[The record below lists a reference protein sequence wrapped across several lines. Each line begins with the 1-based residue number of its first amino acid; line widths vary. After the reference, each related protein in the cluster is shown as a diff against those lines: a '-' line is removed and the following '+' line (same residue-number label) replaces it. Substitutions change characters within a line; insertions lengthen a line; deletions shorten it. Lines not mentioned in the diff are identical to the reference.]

1 MGRKYRPRVKKKQ
14 MFKFSF
20 VTKLY
25 VLGFIITVPSQ
36 AFAETAYITERLEIP
51 VRSGETRDHRI
62 IRYLQAGSQIEV
74 VKTYGTGYAQI
85 KDERGR
91 EGFVLGRYLVD
102 QAPSFVIAG
111 RLEAQIAEQNETIE
125 RLRQD
130 VNALTS
136 QNKSAGA
143 TVKKIKEELARKEA
157 EFNQFV
163 ATAGDSVTLRERLV
177 TLETERQ
184 VLLSNNETLR
194 AEKLAVGDDS
204 SKTWFAIGALTLA
217 IGWLVG
223 LLMPRVR
230 KSPVDT
236 SL

>member
-1 MGRKYRPRVKKKQ
+1 ML
-14 MFKFSF
+14 KFISA
-20 VTKLY
+20 TNLY
-25 VLGFIITVPSQ
+25 VLSFITTFPLL
-36 AFAETAYITERLEIP
+36 AFAETAYITERLEVP

-74 VKTYGTGYAQI
+74 LKTYGTGYSQI

-91 EGFVLGRYLVD
+91 EGFVLGRYIVD

-111 RLEAQIAEQNETIE
+111 RLEAQIAEQKKTIK

-130 VNALTS
+130 VNALTA
-136 QNKSAGA
+136 QNKSAGT
-143 TVKKIKEELARKEA
+143 TVKKIKEQLAQKEA

-163 ATAGDSVTLRERLV
+163 ATAGDSITLRERLL

-204 SKTWFAIGALTLA
+204 SKTWFALGALTLA

-230 KSPVDT
+230 KSRVDT
-236 SL
+236 NL

>member
-1 MGRKYRPRVKKKQ
+1 ML
-14 MFKFSF
+14 KFIF
-20 VTKLY
+20 VTNHY
-25 VLGFIITVPSQ
+25 VLSFITTVPLQ

-62 IRYLQAGSQIEV
+62 IRYLQAGSQIEIL
-74 VKTYGTGYAQI
+74 KKHESGYSEI

-111 RLEAQIAEQNETIE
+111 RLDAQITEQKETIK

-130 VNALTS
+130 VNALTT
-136 QNKSAGA
+136 QNKTASA
-143 TVKKIKEELARKEA
+143 TVKKIKEQLAQKEA
-157 EFNQFV
+157 EYNQFV

-177 TLETERQ
+177 ALETERQ
-184 VLLSNNETLR
+184 VLLSDNESLR

-204 SKTWFAIGALTLA
+204 SKTWFALGALTLA
-217 IGWLVG
+217 TGWLVG

-230 KSPVDT
+230 KSRVDT
-236 SL
+236 NL